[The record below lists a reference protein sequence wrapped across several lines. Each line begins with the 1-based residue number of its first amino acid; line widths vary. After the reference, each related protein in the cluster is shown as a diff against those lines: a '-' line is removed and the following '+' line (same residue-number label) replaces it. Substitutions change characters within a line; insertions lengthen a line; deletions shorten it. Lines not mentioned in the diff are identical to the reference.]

1 MLSFQ
6 VRFQA
11 VRAVAAF
18 ILLHEKEVDIQKQ
31 FVDLLPLL
39 IQVIQTITYCAVNL
53 SKTHKVPIVAALFII
68 KLVYICSLY

>member
-1 MLSFQ
+1 MKLQ

-39 IQVIQTITYCAVNL
+39 IQVMNPVKEYPFNFTSHNL
-53 SKTHKVPIVAALFII
+53 
-68 KLVYICSLY
+68 